1 MSDCLSICRP
11 SPFVCPSVCQSVVC
25 QFVCL
30 SNRMSVSRS
39 VCHTILI
46 LVIIITI
53 VIIIIIIVVV
63 VVVVIIITTTTTKT
77 DTNNNIIIITY
88 MRPILHSPSVFLSIC
103 LSKSACQSA
112 YMSICP
118 FFFLFVCL
126 SVGPAYSAETGLGI
140 MRQPLLGY
148 LAGLWLGG
156 YS

>member
-1 MSDCLSICRP
+1 
-11 SPFVCPSVCQSVVC
+11 
-25 QFVCL
+25 
-30 SNRMSVSRS
+30 MSVSRS

-53 VIIIIIIVVV
+53 VIIIIIIIIVVV
-63 VVVVIIITTTTTKT
+63 VVVIIIVIIIIIIIITTTTTKT

-88 MRPILHSPSVFLSIC
+88 MRSILHSSSVCLSIC

-126 SVGPAYSAETGLGI
+126 SVGPGYSAETGLGI

-156 YS
+156 YT